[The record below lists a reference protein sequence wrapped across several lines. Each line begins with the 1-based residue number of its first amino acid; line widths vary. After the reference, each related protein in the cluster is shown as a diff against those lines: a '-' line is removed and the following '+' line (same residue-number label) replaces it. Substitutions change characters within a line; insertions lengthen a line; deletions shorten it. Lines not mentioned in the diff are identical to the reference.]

1 MAIVVNLNFYFY
13 NFVLKKSIQ
22 NSDIF
27 FSDEIFKWLIKKL
40 TKLIFFFVLNRF
52 IIRNNSIWDRL
63 VFKPVREGMG
73 GRVRL
78 LVCGSAPLA
87 GNVLTF
93 MRCALGCLVSK
104 FFFHAFIDLFSKF

>member
-1 MAIVVNLNFYFY
+1 MYFT
-13 NFVLKKSIQ
+13 
-22 NSDIF
+22 F
-27 FSDEIFKWLIKKL
+27 FSLS
-40 TKLIFFFVLNRF
+40 RF

-93 MRCALGCLVSK
+93 IRCALGCLVCKIFVTFNYLLSN
-104 FFFHAFIDLFSKF
+104 FVILISW